1 MILSRARSFSVLSLV
16 RAACSEVSEF
26 SKPSLAAPKSATRP
40 RSSANCGPSASLIC
54 SQWWRRCTGHTE
66 QLLHS
71 GTCMII
77 DRHPVN
83 YLHNWSNDVL
93 NHALQKWRQKR
104 MVLQANFVEEYSFA
118 AVSSIFYR
126 AKNVFQQ
133 KKWIWKKQIYN
144 NIIRNDIILGNSKT
158 NRNSMLVP
166 VRSLTVAAFWNVKAE
181 IHIIK
186 TDIIINSKQPITLIC
201 RNTFD
206 PEKTFLNFY
215 QNMHQQCD
223 AAFEQLYIC

>member
-1 MILSRARSFSVLSLV
+1 MLLSAQF
-16 RAACSEVSEF
+16 
-26 SKPSLAAPKSATRP
+26 
-40 RSSANCGPSASLIC
+40 
-54 SQWWRRCTGHTE
+54 
-66 QLLHS
+66 
-71 GTCMII
+71 
-77 DRHPVN
+77 
-83 YLHNWSNDVL
+83 
-93 NHALQKWRQKR
+93 
-104 MVLQANFVEEYSFA
+104 
-118 AVSSIFYR
+118 FYR

-133 KKWIWKKQIYN
+133 RKTKNEYEKKQIYN
-144 NIIRNDIILGNSKT
+144 NITRNDIILGNSKT

-166 VRSLTVAAFWNVKAE
+166 VRSLTVAAFCNMKAE

-223 AAFEQLYIC
+223 AVFEQLYIC